1 MDLAFTA
8 LFGGLLFYSG
18 LHDERTHTVPDIYTA
33 LMWLAVA
40 VCNVNSRLAILSFAV
55 LYALATIYSVLLKKE
70 KMGFADVLGF
80 PPFIAAMMVF
90 GDIGIVAGLAA
101 VAIFDVICYARKAGQ
116 PAFPYMMV
124 AFWAATISTLLI
136 GFFGQ

>member
-1 MDLAFTA
+1 
-8 LFGGLLFYSG
+8 
-18 LHDERTHTVPDIYTA
+18 
-33 LMWLAVA
+33 
-40 VCNVNSRLAILSFAV
+40 VNSRLAILSFAV

-101 VAIFDVICYARKAGQ
+101 VAIFDMICYARKAGQ
-116 PAFPYMMV
+116 PAFPYMM
-124 AFWAATISTLLI
+124 AAYWAAAISILLL